1 MFDFNM
7 KITHNFALFQNEDKI
22 VVVDSFDYKNF
33 EVRYGT
39 IENNQLISTITP
51 SNSEDLNLQL
61 DTLINKVY

>member
-7 KITHNFALFQNEDKI
+7 KITHNFALFQDEDKI